1 MTPGVRVDNGASS
14 DGQGRSHAGDLGWLL
29 NDLVARVHE
38 IDKAVIL
45 SRDGLV
51 TGASRDLTR
60 EDAEHL
66 SAVAAGV
73 QSLARGAGRHFGG
86 GRVRQTIVE
95 MENAFLFVTA
105 AGEGSCLAVLTPATA
120 DVGLVAY
127 EMAVLVKRV
136 GPHLHVDPRPGV
148 ADGLSE

>member
-1 MTPGVRVDNGASS
+1 MRAADQVDNGSGP
-14 DGQGRSHAGDLGWLL
+14 DGHGRGYTGDLSWLL
-29 NDLVARVHE
+29 DDLVARVQE

-45 SRDGLV
+45 TRDGLV
-51 TGASRDLTR
+51 TGASHGLSR

-66 SAVAAGV
+66 SAVAAGI

-105 AGEGSCLAVLTPATA
+105 AGEGSCLAVLAPATA

-127 EMAVLVKRV
+127 QMAVLVKRV
-136 GPHLHVDPRPGV
+136 GPHLEVDPRPGSV
-148 ADGLSE
+148 GGLGE